1 VAGALGHR
9 RDRRDPADELP
20 AGPPPPAAG
29 GLEREPLA
37 ESFPVVAASFFGVAA
52 VLLFVLNVSGVALL
66 FDPGLVVAACLIRS
80 YGRFGR

>member
-1 VAGALGHR
+1 
-9 RDRRDPADELP
+9 
-20 AGPPPPAAG
+20 
-29 GLEREPLA
+29 
-37 ESFPVVAASFFGVAA
+37 VVAASFFGVAA